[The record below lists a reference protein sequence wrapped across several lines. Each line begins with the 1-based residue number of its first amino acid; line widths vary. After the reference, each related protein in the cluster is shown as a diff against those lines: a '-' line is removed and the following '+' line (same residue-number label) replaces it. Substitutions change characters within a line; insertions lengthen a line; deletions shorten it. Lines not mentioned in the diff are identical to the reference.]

1 MCPSSL
7 SLSLSNPLFFQKL
20 FSPHRDDYNTHTHK
34 VLLLVVVVVA
44 RTRAQEEEKRKRE
57 REREREREFVFF
69 QPQNATAKRSTL
81 IYNNNSRKKKLSS
94 LSSFKRVV
102 SVTHEKKEDIKC
114 RVSFKKKKRTYPN

>member
-57 REREREREFVFF
+57 RERERERVRFF
-69 QPQNATAKRSTL
+69 STVHATAKRSTL

-102 SVTHEKKEDIKC
+102 SVTHEKRKI
-114 RVSFKKKKRTYPN
+114 

>member
-1 MCPSSL
+1 MASRFEHPVEMFRCRIPDAGTGRGGFGVEADIKSPYKTECVRRL

-57 REREREREFVFF
+57 RERERVRFF
-69 QPQNATAKRSTL
+69 STVHATAKRSTL
-81 IYNNNSRKKKLSS
+81 I
-94 LSSFKRVV
+94 
-102 SVTHEKKEDIKC
+102 
-114 RVSFKKKKRTYPN
+114 